1 MPALGELARRARKAP
16 TRFFVGGADCNL
28 HFFVTD
34 LAENISLKEI
44 TTEFTGRA
52 PVENTHFTPI
62 IDWIQRRTYDLIKR
76 ILFTRGASDRGGLLL
91 RSFHYSRERDR
102 KASDRR
108 PSHAAQ
114 SSCARQTP

>member
-1 MPALGELARRARKAP
+1 MRENSLRPKACGSFPKRIILSRKSSMETASTGPRLRRHAGWGFKCRLDSRLPMPALGELARPARKAP

-62 IDWIQRRTYDLIKR
+62 IAWI
-76 ILFTRGASDRGGLLL
+76 
-91 RSFHYSRERDR
+91 H
-102 KASDRR
+102 
-108 PSHAAQ
+108 
-114 SSCARQTP
+114 